1 MKWIEV
7 KVETSHQAVEIVS
20 NILHEA
26 GAGGVVIQDP
36 EDMKVQQGSEGNWD
50 YIDESLWQE
59 MNEDV
64 YVKGYLPETPDLPDE
79 IKLIQERVSQISE
92 YGIDPGVAEV
102 ITTEVYEEDW
112 STSWKK
118 YYKPTKV
125 GNHIVIK
132 PTWEKYQRESDEH
145 IIELDPGM
153 AFGTGTHE
161 TTRLCIQF
169 LEEHVTDKTAVL
181 DIGTGTGILGIA
193 AAKLGGSKVIGV
205 DIDPVAVKVARENI
219 AFNHVEDI
227 VEVRQGD
234 LFDKVREQ
242 VDIVVANIIADV
254 IIELSK
260 NIRKV
265 LKKDGIF
272 IASGIILD
280 RLEDVKE
287 VCRQE
292 NIKILS
298 IKEMGEWAAL
308 CLTVS

>member
-7 KVETSHQAVEIVS
+7 KVKTTHEAVEIVS

-36 EDMKVQQGSEGNWD
+36 EDMKVQQKEEGNWD
-50 YIDESLWQE
+50 YIDESLWE
-59 MNEDV
+59 TMAEGV
-64 YVKGYLPETPDLPDE
+64 CIKAYLAETPDLSDE
-79 IKLIQERVSQISE
+79 MKIVRERIERISE
-92 YGIDPGVAEV
+92 YGVDPGVVEV
-102 ITTEVYEEDW
+102 TTSKVYEQDW
-112 STSWKK
+112 SSSWKK

-125 GNHIVIK
+125 GKYIVIK
-132 PTWEKYQRESDEH
+132 PTWEEYQEKENEY

-169 LEEHVTDKTAVL
+169 LEEYTKESSTVL

-193 AAKLGGSKVIGV
+193 AAKLGSSKVIGV
-205 DIDPVAVKVARENI
+205 DIDPVAVKVAKENT
-219 AFNHVEDI
+219 ALNQVEDV
-227 VEVRQGD
+227 VEIRQGD
-234 LFDKVREQ
+234 LLDKVTEQ
-242 VDIVVANIIADV
+242 GDIVVANIIADV

-260 NIRKV
+260 IIRKF
-265 LKKDGIF
+265 LKKDGVF

-287 VCRQE
+287 ACRRE
-292 NIKILS
+292 NIEILS
-298 IKEMGEWAAL
+298 IKELGEWAAL
-308 CLTVS
+308 CLTLS